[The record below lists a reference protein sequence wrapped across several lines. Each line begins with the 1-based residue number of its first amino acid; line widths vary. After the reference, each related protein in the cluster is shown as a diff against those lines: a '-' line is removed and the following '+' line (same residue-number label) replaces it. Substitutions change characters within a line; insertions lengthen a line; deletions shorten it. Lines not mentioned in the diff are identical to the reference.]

1 MWFMFTLLTILFFYI
16 LMLSIPI
23 YRNYK
28 SISISN
34 YLKLIKIIKHVI
46 ECCQNVSKDLVYIE
60 KNVSILAASIT
71 SKALKGKLDEDDER
85 VLDIFKN
92 QDLQEITE
100 KLNKVA
106 DQALEIQKRSPTSK
120 ITEEFSKVLE
130 TRNNEDIIH
139 FFLSER
145 DLENCR
151 SVYFVKKQIQK
162 VLE

>member
-1 MWFMFTLLTILFFYI
+1 MFTLLTILFFYI

>member
-106 DQALEIQKRSPTSK
+106 DQALEIQKRFPTSK

>member
-1 MWFMFTLLTILFFYI
+1 MWFIVTLLTILFFYI

-46 ECCQNVSKDLVYIE
+46 ECCQDVSKDLMYIE
-60 KNVSILAASIT
+60 NNISILAASIT

-130 TRNNEDIIH
+130 TKNNEDIIH

>member
-1 MWFMFTLLTILFFYI
+1 MFTLLTILFFYI

-106 DQALEIQKRSPTSK
+106 DQALEIQKRFPTSK

>member
-106 DQALEIQKRSPTSK
+106 DQALEIQKRSSTSK

>member
-1 MWFMFTLLTILFFYI
+1 MWFTFLLLTVLFFYV
-16 LMLSIPI
+16 LTLSIPI

-34 YLKLIKIIKHVI
+34 YLKLIKVLKHIV
-46 ECCQNVSKDLVYIE
+46 ECCQNVSKDLMYIE
-60 KNVSILAASIT
+60 KNVSVLAASIT

-120 ITEEFSKVLE
+120 ITEKFSKVLE

-145 DLENCR
+145 DLENCK

>member
-28 SISISN
+28 SIGISN

-120 ITEEFSKVLE
+120 IIEEFSKVLE